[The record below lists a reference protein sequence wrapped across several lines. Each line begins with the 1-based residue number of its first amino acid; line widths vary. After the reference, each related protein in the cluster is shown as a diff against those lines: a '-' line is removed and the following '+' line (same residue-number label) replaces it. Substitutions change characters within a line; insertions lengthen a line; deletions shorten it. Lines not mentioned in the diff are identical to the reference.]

1 MWVKSTASW
10 YHGDDRTLVTAQGND
25 LTENTAF
32 SRPLKNDNLKDMLP
46 QVYNDLKRLA
56 RIHRSRLWEKGRMGT
71 RSIVHEAYLKMVEHN
86 RMPIL
91 DNRQFLLVASRAMRS
106 ILVDNARHWR
116 AQKRGG
122 EHSDIPLDKVQ
133 LASAQRGDE
142 LIELDNALNE
152 LSRENPRLVDVV
164 VCRFFGGLSI
174 EETAESLEISPAT
187 VKRDWVVAKTLLY
200 QRLFSEADDDTG
212 TTP

>member
-1 MWVKSTASW
+1 MVPWRQQEVGCTQ
-10 YHGDDRTLVTAQGND
+10 GRNQGN
-25 LTENTAF
+25 LLLF
-32 SRPLKNDNLKDMLP
+32 SRLLKNENLKEMLP

-56 RIHRSRLWEKGRMGT
+56 RIHRSRLWDKGRMGT

-86 RMPIL
+86 RTPIM

-122 EHSDIPLDKVQ
+122 EHADIPLDKVQ
-133 LASAQRGDE
+133 LASAQRSDE
-142 LIELDNALNE
+142 LIELDNALDE
-152 LSRENPRLVDVV
+152 LGRENPRLVDVV

-174 EETAESLEISPAT
+174 EETAESLDISPAT
-187 VKRDWVVAKTLLY
+187 VKRDWVLAKTLLY
-200 QRLFSEADDDTG
+200 QRLFSDMHDDTG
-212 TTP
+212 TTTRA